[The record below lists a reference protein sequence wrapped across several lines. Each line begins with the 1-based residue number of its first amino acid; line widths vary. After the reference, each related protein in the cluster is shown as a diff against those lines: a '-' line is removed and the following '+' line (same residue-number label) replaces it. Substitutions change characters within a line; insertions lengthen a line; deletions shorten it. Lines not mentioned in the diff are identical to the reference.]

1 MFIHCYK
8 KRNSKQFLDFIGRVV
23 DSLYDSTIKRIFVI
37 LDNISIHRAKKVREV
52 ILSHHPRITF
62 VFLPTR
68 SPELN
73 LIEVRWMWL
82 QRKAINNSTF
92 TNEHDV
98 GKAVNDWTENY
109 NATHGRRIND
119 ILQIGIIDMIT

>member
-1 MFIHCYK
+1 MFIHSYK
-8 KRNSKQFLDFIGRVV
+8 KRNSKQFLDFIGRV

-52 ILSHHPRITF
+52 ILSYNPRITF

-92 TNEHDV
+92 TNEHDI

-109 NATHGRRIND
+109 NATHGRMIND

>member
-1 MFIHCYK
+1 MFIHSYK
-8 KRNSKQFLDFIGRVV
+8 KRNSKQFLDFIGRV

-92 TNEHDV
+92 TNEHDI
-98 GKAVNDWTENY
+98 GKAVSDWTENY
-109 NATHGRRIND
+109 NATHVRRIND
-119 ILQIGIIDMIT
+119 ILQIGIIDMTT